1 MFEENESDWGQ
12 TIEALDV
19 YRPASTSH
27 DGSEEDLFTTVLFT
41 ASNPE
46 NTVSA
51 VALMSG
57 LVVRVVLSP
66 DVVGMT
72 ERELSDE
79 IRAVTTMARLQAL
92 AGQHVVIANLMLSL
106 GQDGAATES
115 FLHRELHLP
124 APELVEQRRA
134 AMFA

>member
-1 MFEENESDWGQ
+1 MFEEEESDWGQ
-12 TIEALDV
+12 TVEALDV
-19 YRPASTSH
+19 YRPASASH
-27 DGSEEDLFTTVLFT
+27 DGSEDLFTTVLFT

-57 LVVRVVLSP
+57 LVVRVILSP
-66 DVVGMT
+66 DVVTMT

-92 AGQHVVIANLMLSL
+92 AGQHVVIANLMQSL

-134 AMFA
+134 VMFA